1 MAGAGAESSVGRCA
15 DPTLHRPQASQP
27 ARPLA
32 HAPQRLHDEVS
43 ADYNDMI
50 YAASP
55 AEIEERGRAFFR
67 KWRLKCKAVADS
79 LEEADDRL
87 FTFTGLPR
95 SQWKSART
103 TDEIDKLFFAGS
115 LAHVGTGWACGT
127 ARRSA
132 FCPSKA
138 RWQRGYWD
146 AALST
151 PTAAGGGG
159 RRPAFTKPHPSSDNR
174 PWRSRGCSVQRQSG
188 WIAHCPLRTQFG
200 AVVSSAC
207 TGDRGAK
214 SKAGG

>member
-1 MAGAGAESSVGRCA
+1 MC
-15 DPTLHRPQASQP
+15 RPNAAPSTSIATCSP
-27 ARPLA
+27 ARPRAPAAARRGLSRLQRHDLRRLA
-32 HAPQRLHDEVS
+32 CRDRRTRPGLLSQ
-43 ADYNDMI
+43 M
-50 YAASP
+50 AAQMQGGSRQP
-55 AEIEERGRAFFR
+55 GGG
-67 KWRLKCKAVADS
+67 
-79 LEEADDRL
+79 DDRL